1 MVYKSLRD
9 YSFSILITLNF
20 IKPYGNIMNL
30 YAIVLS
36 KKTKEIKLN
45 FI

>member
-9 YSFSILITLNF
+9 YSFSILIILNF
-20 IKPYGNIMNL
+20 IKPYGNFMNL

-36 KKTKEIKLN
+36 KKTKKIKLN